1 MEYKSLLL
9 QGRLYRREIYADP
22 NVYSRAIT
30 RMADGELIEFGKYAR
45 KLCGFRVRG
54 TARTVSKAWLTNTKW
69 ATPII
74 VRLNDGRTGGRSGPS
89 IASVCI
95 AAEKGTIY
103 SVPLRFGA
111 KLALRSS
118 DFIFRVG
125 R

>member
-1 MEYKSLLL
+1 VWFSGAWDCEDGIQSVANEYKV
-9 QGRLYRREIYADP
+9 G
-22 NVYSRAIT
+22 N
-30 RMADGELIEFGKYAR
+30 
-45 KLCGFRVRG
+45 
-54 TARTVSKAWLTNTKW
+54 
-69 ATPII
+69 I

>member
-1 MEYKSLLL
+1 
-9 QGRLYRREIYADP
+9 
-22 NVYSRAIT
+22 V
-30 RMADGELIEFGKYAR
+30 
-45 KLCGFRVRG
+45 
-54 TARTVSKAWLTNTKW
+54 
-69 ATPII
+69 
-74 VRLNDGRTGGRSGPS
+74 PS
-89 IASVCI
+89 IVSVCI